1 MEQNHQLFPL
11 AGLLSPKRINA
22 LISTIARNSYRRG
35 KTWRESMINWAAHL
49 ISEGW
54 QATFMEPPDMFTT
67 DGKPLWMFFMI
78 SSFALKKVSD

>member
-1 MEQNHQLFPL
+1 
-11 AGLLSPKRINA
+11 
-22 LISTIARNSYRRG
+22 
-35 KTWRESMINWAAHL
+35 MINWAAHL